1 LFTPKLLTILSEGYR
16 LRDFHADAVAGLTV
30 AIIAIP
36 LSMAIAIASGLS
48 PDRGLYTAI
57 VGGFLVSAL
66 GGSRF
71 QIGGPAGAFIVLI
84 YAMVERHGYD
94 GLVLATIM
102 AGIIMLIVG
111 LMRWGTYI
119 KYIPYPVTVG
129 FTSGIAIIILASQ
142 LKELLGLDLERE
154 PAALLPKLT
163 ALWDAIGT
171 TRPTAIA
178 LSALGI
184 AIILGLRRVRPSWPG
199 MLIAVGVCAA
209 LTGLLQ
215 LDVATIGTRFGGVPQ
230 TLPALALPAFDLAR
244 IRALLPDAFAIAL
257 LGSIES
263 LLSAVVADGMT
274 GRRHRS
280 NCELTAQGVA
290 NVAAAIFGGMP
301 VTGTI
306 ARTATNVRSGARGPV
321 SGMLHSFYV
330 LLFMVVAAPLAA
342 YIPLASLGA
351 VLVVVAWNMA
361 EKSEFIA
368 LLRSRGDA
376 LVLLATFLLTIFEDL
391 MLGIATGV
399 TLGAFLFLHRMAETV
414 EVKNGGAFLEE
425 DQADDYGGRR
435 AYDVSAA
442 TDANFMVY
450 KISGAL
456 FFGVTANISTVLDR
470 IGTYP
475 RIFVFDFSEVPLI
488 DTTAAKALEAFVS
501 KLRRAGTRVYIA
513 GARPSVRRTLLS
525 SGLEEPQ
532 VLYID
537 TVDEARKRTPTTNP
551 LAAGGAAK

>member
-1 LFTPKLLTILSEGYR
+1 
-16 LRDFHADAVAGLTV
+16 
-30 AIIAIP
+30 
-36 LSMAIAIASGLS
+36 
-48 PDRGLYTAI
+48 
-57 VGGFLVSAL
+57 
-66 GGSRF
+66 
-71 QIGGPAGAFIVLI
+71 
-84 YAMVERHGYD
+84 
-94 GLVLATIM
+94 
-102 AGIIMLIVG
+102 
-111 LMRWGTYI
+111 
-119 KYIPYPVTVG
+119 
-129 FTSGIAIIILASQ
+129 
-142 LKELLGLDLERE
+142 
-154 PAALLPKLT
+154 
-163 ALWDAIGT
+163 
-171 TRPTAIA
+171 
-178 LSALGI
+178 
-184 AIILGLRRVRPSWPG
+184 
-199 MLIAVGVCAA
+199 
-209 LTGLLQ
+209 
-215 LDVATIGTRFGGVPQ
+215 
-230 TLPALALPAFDLAR
+230 
-244 IRALLPDAFAIAL
+244 
-257 LGSIES
+257 
-263 LLSAVVADGMT
+263 MT

-321 SGMLHSFYV
+321 SGMLHSLYV

-532 VLYID
+532 VRYID
-537 TVDEARKRTPTTNP
+537 TVDEARTRPPTRND
-551 LAAGGAAK
+551 AGPEAPPNN